1 MAQNNVWAAADKGES
16 FDLTFTRA
24 SYYDIAKLTAE
35 HGGAVTWIII
45 GVVVLLACIVGVI
58 VWKCFCHKNSDD
70 ENNFYYSDDLYARV

>member
-35 HGGAVTWIII
+35 HGGAITWIII
-45 GVVVLLACIVGVI
+45 GVVILLACIVGCI
-58 VWKCFCHKNSDD
+58 VYKCFCGRPKDD
-70 ENNFYYSDDLYARV
+70 EDKFYFSDDLYARV